1 MNIRTAL
8 FVTTSLL
15 GALALAACD
24 SGTDG
29 AGGSGGTGGSTTT
42 TTTTG
47 TAGGGGMAA
56 ADGWVR
62 LVHMSPDTAGGVDFC
77 LTGADGMARTS
88 GYAATG
94 ITYPG
99 AGEYVTLPADTYQIK
114 VVAAGQACDA
124 MSLGDIADYPVAAGS
139 YHAVIVDGLSGN
151 ASLAVGAVTED
162 NVPTTAGMVF
172 LNAFHEN
179 SGAPPVQIG
188 TVDANDVFTSLFG
201 DGVTLAYQEYTS
213 AEIAPVTM
221 GTILAVSTDGVAVD
235 GRWTIP
241 ADLATGGASVFI
253 TGTDAT
259 DIGAFAC
266 INLANTC
273 LPLATAN

>member
-42 TTTTG
+42 TTSSG
-47 TAGGGGMAA
+47 TAGGGGAPG
-56 ADGWVR
+56 ADAWVR
-62 LVHMSPDTAGGVDFC
+62 LVHMSPDSMGVDFC
-77 LTGADGMARTS
+77 VTGADGTARPS

-94 ITYPG
+94 VTYPG
-99 AGEYVTLPADTYQIK
+99 AGEYVTLPADTYQIAI
-114 VVAAGQACDA
+114 VAAGQACDSA
-124 MSLGDIADYPVAAGS
+124 AVGTVADYAVAAGS
-139 YHAVIVDGLSGN
+139 YHAVIVDGSQAGG
-151 ASLAVGAVTED
+151 SLAVGAVPED
-162 NVPTTAGMVF
+162 NVPVGAGMVF

-179 SGAPPVQIG
+179 EGAPPVQIG
-188 TVDANDVFTSLFG
+188 TLDAAGTTFTSLFG

-221 GTILAVSTDGVAVD
+221 GTVLAVSTDGVAID
-235 GRWTIP
+235 GRWTVP

-259 DIGAFAC
+259 DIGAYAC

-273 LPLATAN
+273 LALPTAN